1 VERLIRNQQV
11 RGSNPFGGLITI
23 STVILKEKN
32 KNFYRLIQ
40 VLISIG
46 VHIAL
51 HYFEDYLNIV
61 ENDD

>member
-1 VERLIRNQQV
+1 
-11 RGSNPFGGLITI
+11 LITI